1 MPGRTRKDRPVA
13 TPTVVCA
20 ALPSRSRDRRDFLPV
35 WVTAAVTSTDVR
47 IDASRVNRRLQ
58 ELSAIGRDPRG
69 GMSRFSFT
77 PAHAQACLLVAGWMR
92 EAGLEPTIDGA
103 GNLTGLTPGRGS
115 ALSAGSHL
123 DTVPMGGIYDGAL
136 GVVGAVECAQTLRDT
151 GVSLR
156 RPYAA
161 LAFADEEG
169 HSFGIGCLTSRA
181 VVGELVDEQMRTI
194 RDRDGR
200 TLAER
205 VAAWDCP
212 LPRRDPPRLAAYLEL
227 HIEQGPRLHAEGLDA
242 AAATAIAGISR
253 TTATFV
259 GQANHGGTTPMAMR
273 RDALW
278 GAATLVLD
286 VRRLALA
293 SDGTTVATVGKVD
306 VDPGATNVVP
316 GAASVRVEVR
326 SGEEARLARLRADV
340 ETAAKTAAG
349 AFGLS
354 VTIDPWDSLPPQ
366 PLDDAIRALALEH
379 AARRGL
385 RAISMP
391 SWAGHDAKILA
402 PYLPAGLIFVPSR
415 DGISHSPAEFTGPA
429 QIGAGVQM
437 LMDTLTAVDAG
448 LPPA

>member
-1 MPGRTRKDRPVA
+1 MNNPV
-13 TPTVVCA
+13 P
-20 ALPSRSRDRRDFLPV
+20 PS
-35 WVTAAVTSTDVR
+35 DVR
-47 IDASRVNRRLQ
+47 INGDRVNRRLQ

-77 PAHAQACLLVAGWMR
+77 PAHAQACLLVAGWLR
-92 EAGLEPTIDGA
+92 EAGLNPAVDGA
-103 GNLTGLTPGRGS
+103 GNLSGLGPGRG
-115 ALSAGSHL
+115 AAISAGSHL

-136 GVVGAVECAQTLRDT
+136 GVVGAVECAQALRDA
-151 GVSLR
+151 GMSLR

-181 VVGELVDEQMRTI
+181 VVGELPDEQMRAI

-205 VAAWDCP
+205 AASWDCA
-212 LPRRDPPRLAAYLEL
+212 LPRREPPRLAAYLEL
-227 HIEQGPRLHAEGLDA
+227 HIEQGPRLHAEGLDV

-253 TTATFV
+253 TTATFI
-259 GQANHGGTTPMAMR
+259 GQANHAGTTPMAMR

-278 GAATLVLD
+278 GAATLVLE
-286 VRRLALA
+286 VRRLALVSA
-293 SDGTTVATVGKVD
+293 GATVATVGKVD

-316 GAASVRVEVR
+316 GAARVRIEVR
-326 SGEEARLARLRADV
+326 SGEDARLARLRADV
-340 ETAAKTAAG
+340 EAAAHAAAG

-354 VTIDPWDSLPPQ
+354 VTVDPWDSLPPQ
-366 PLDDAIRALALEH
+366 PLDDAIRSLALAH

-402 PYLPAGLIFVPSR
+402 PHVPAGLIFVPSR
-415 DGISHSPAEFTGPA
+415 DGISHSPAEFTSPE
-429 QIGAGVQM
+429 QIAAGVQM
-437 LMDTLTAVDAG
+437 LMDTVMAIDAAS
-448 LPPA
+448 PAT

>member
-1 MPGRTRKDRPVA
+1 VA
-13 TPTVVCA
+13 
-20 ALPSRSRDRRDFLPV
+20 SS
-35 WVTAAVTSTDVR
+35 DVR
-47 IDASRVNRRLQ
+47 INGDRVSRRLQ
-58 ELSAIGRDPRG
+58 ELSTIGRDPRG

-77 PAHAQACLLVAGWMR
+77 PAHAQACLLVAGWLR
-92 EAGLEPTIDGA
+92 EAGLDPAIDGA
-103 GNLTGLTPGRGS
+103 GNLAGLGPGRGA
-115 ALSAGSHL
+115 ALCAGSHL

-136 GVVGAVECAQTLRDT
+136 GVVGAVECAHALRDA
-151 GVSLR
+151 GASLR

-181 VVGELVDEQMRTI
+181 LVGELPDEQMRTI
-194 RDRDGR
+194 RDREGR

-205 VAAWDCP
+205 AAAWDCP
-212 LPRRDPPRLAAYLEL
+212 LPHRDPPRLAAYLEL

-253 TTATFV
+253 TTATFI

-293 SDGTTVATVGKVD
+293 SAGATVATVGKID
-306 VDPGATNVVP
+306 VEPGATNVVP
-316 GAASVRVEVR
+316 GAARVRVEVR
-326 SGEEARLARLRADV
+326 SGEDARLARLRADV
-340 ETAAKTAAG
+340 EAAAHAAAR

-354 VTIDPWDSLPPQ
+354 VTVDPWDSLPPQ
-366 PLDDAIRALALEH
+366 PLDDGIRTLALAH

-385 RAISMP
+385 HAISMP

-402 PYLPAGLIFVPSR
+402 PHVPAGLIFVPSR
-415 DGISHSPAEFTGPA
+415 DGISHSPAEFTSPA
-429 QIGAGVQM
+429 QIAAGVQV
-437 LMDTLTAVDAG
+437 LMDTLVAIDAAS
-448 LPPA
+448 PAA